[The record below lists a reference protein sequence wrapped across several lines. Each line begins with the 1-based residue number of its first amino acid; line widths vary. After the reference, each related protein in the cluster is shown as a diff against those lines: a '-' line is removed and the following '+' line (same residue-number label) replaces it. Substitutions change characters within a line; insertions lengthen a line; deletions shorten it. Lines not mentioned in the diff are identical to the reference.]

1 MEIQSENNE
10 LVIRKSNQLISS
22 KMHNNLFT
30 NKLYAIAMTRIEQD
44 GCKENEKLVARLYP
58 GEIQALLGDNGNI
71 YRELKVA
78 AKLMTGQSMVI
89 ESEDGN
95 FKAFTI
101 VNEAEYRDGIFKIE
115 FNENIKPH
123 ILELTRNYTTLN
135 LSVMT
140 IFDKDMSFRLYEILQ
155 KEMYKSR
162 LDVND
167 GKVEVEYNLNELRF
181 MTGNANI
188 NEEKVQRYLARNKI
202 VDWDYLYESVVIEK
216 KYSNWTDFKRY
227 VLKPAQEEIKRT
239 SDIAFD
245 FEGIRVG
252 GNKIRRIRFIIY
264 QNEQLDA
271 SLVKKHKSKEKLIK
285 KMNKQVEMTDILYSA
300 IIADFEGHN
309 YLTREDIVLLMN
321 KAGNDEKLVRNAIR
335 EADKQGALTN
345 YMGWLIRYIENGGYK
360 SVSTLNGDANKAVVV
375 EEVMKEYKDKKSDI
389 AESTWSKIK
398 QKEEFSDFEEYLTSN
413 GISLIDIE
421 VVYDAAEKV
430 SMYTEWKIGVMKNL

>member
-1 MEIQSENNE
+1 MNMKK
-10 LVIRKSNQLISS
+10 LLYLI
-22 KMHNNLFT
+22 
-30 NKLYAIAMTRIEQD
+30 A
-44 GCKENEKLVARLYP
+44 
-58 GEIQALLGDNGNI
+58 
-71 YRELKVA
+71 
-78 AKLMTGQSMVI
+78 
-89 ESEDGN
+89 
-95 FKAFTI
+95 
-101 VNEAEYRDGIFKIE
+101 
-115 FNENIKPH
+115 
-123 ILELTRNYTTLN
+123 
-135 LSVMT
+135 
-140 IFDKDMSFRLYEILQ
+140 
-155 KEMYKSR
+155 
-162 LDVND
+162 
-167 GKVEVEYNLNELRF
+167 
-181 MTGNANI
+181 
-188 NEEKVQRYLARNKI
+188 
-202 VDWDYLYESVVIEK
+202 SVVLLATLPSCSGRVDKLIEEG
-216 KYSNWTDFKRY
+216 KYKE
-227 VLKPAQEEIKRT
+227 A
-239 SDIAFD
+239 
-245 FEGIRVG
+245 
-252 GNKIRRIRFIIY
+252 
-264 QNEQLDA
+264 
-271 SLVKKHKSKEKLIK
+271 EKLIK

>member
-30 NKLYAIAMTRIEQD
+30 NKLYAIAMTRIEQE

-239 SDIAFD
+239 S
-245 FEGIRVG
+245 
-252 GNKIRRIRFIIY
+252 
-264 QNEQLDA
+264 
-271 SLVKKHKSKEKLIK
+271 
-285 KMNKQVEMTDILYSA
+285 
-300 IIADFEGHN
+300 
-309 YLTREDIVLLMN
+309 ED
-321 KAGNDEKLVRNAIR
+321 R
-335 EADKQGALTN
+335 
-345 YMGWLIRYIENGGYK
+345 K
-360 SVSTLNGDANKAVVV
+360 SVV
-375 EEVMKEYKDKKSDI
+375 
-389 AESTWSKIK
+389 
-398 QKEEFSDFEEYLTSN
+398 
-413 GISLIDIE
+413 
-421 VVYDAAEKV
+421 
-430 SMYTEWKIGVMKNL
+430 

>member
-1 MEIQSENNE
+1 
-10 LVIRKSNQLISS
+10 
-22 KMHNNLFT
+22 
-30 NKLYAIAMTRIEQD
+30 
-44 GCKENEKLVARLYP
+44 
-58 GEIQALLGDNGNI
+58 
-71 YRELKVA
+71 
-78 AKLMTGQSMVI
+78 
-89 ESEDGN
+89 
-95 FKAFTI
+95 
-101 VNEAEYRDGIFKIE
+101 
-115 FNENIKPH
+115 
-123 ILELTRNYTTLN
+123 
-135 LSVMT
+135 MT

>member
-30 NKLYAIAMTRIEQD
+30 NKLYAIAMTRIEQE

-245 FEGIRVG
+245 FEGTRVG